1 MVSTTPTTENIN
13 LTSTNRKQLKRVFG
27 SNKCQECDQTFTN
40 MARLER
46 HLAVHQCFGA
56 YVCPLC
62 GKTFKYEYNLFYHW
76 RRTCRDLNE
85 MMTVEER
92 KVCGF
97 FKFFGDKICGQK
109 FVFADFII

>member
-1 MVSTTPTTENIN
+1 
-13 LTSTNRKQLKRVFG
+13 
-27 SNKCQECDQTFTN
+27 

-92 KVCGF
+92 KVWEIILF
-97 FKFFGDKICGQK
+97 FFVDKKFFCGQK
-109 FVFADFII
+109 LFCQFYFFWG